1 MRKKLTKVLDPIP
14 EMMVMGDKDKPAPTH
29 ILNRGVYSDL
39 GEEVFPNTPKVI
51 LSFDPKLPKN
61 RLGLAKWLFDKK
73 IL

>member
-1 MRKKLTKVLDPIP
+1 
-14 EMMVMGDKDKPAPTH
+14 MMVMGDKDKPAPTH